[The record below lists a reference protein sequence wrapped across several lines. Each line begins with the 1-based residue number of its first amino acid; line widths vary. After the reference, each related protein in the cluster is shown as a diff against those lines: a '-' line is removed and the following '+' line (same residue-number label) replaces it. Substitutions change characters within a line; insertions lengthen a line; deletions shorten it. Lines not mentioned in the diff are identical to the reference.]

1 MASNASSL
9 GTKLIAWLYLSLFF
23 CSSENDNRKS
33 SKEYPDPIYLIL
45 TGGEDDDGHDE
56 EGWMLIRLWKH
67 MFCPGERRKVC
78 QNGIKLYRVIQF
90 QTPPGRNE
98 PQNRPNW
105 ICSGLGLVFWI

>member
-1 MASNASSL
+1 MVISQPVFL
-9 GTKLIAWLYLSLFF
+9 F
-23 CSSENDNRKS
+23 CSSQNDSRKS

-45 TGGEDDDGHDE
+45 TGGDDDDGHDE